1 MMFFIDTLAEMS
13 MHRGDTKI
21 IKPII
26 YCGDKLSGKLYKL
39 NDGDELY
46 FALLE
51 PNQCWENAILK
62 KKYMNPD
69 FEIKLNPRD
78 TMCLI
83 PGLYYYQIKLRN
95 KDNEVYTLCNRSKL
109 YILE

>member
-1 MMFFIDTLAEMS
+1 MLFINTRPELHI
-13 MHRGDTKI
+13 HRGDTFSI
-21 IKPII
+21 DCII
-26 YCGDKLSGKLYKL
+26 YSGNNLNRELYNL
-39 NDGDELY
+39 NDGDEIY

-62 KKYMNPD
+62 KNSIDADSK
-69 FEIKLNPRD
+69 IKFDPKD

-83 PGLYYYQIKLRN
+83 PGLYYYQVKLRN
-95 KDNEVYTLCNRSKL
+95 KDGEVYTLCNRSKL

>member
-1 MMFFIDTLAEMS
+1 MLFINTSPEL
-13 MHRGDTKI
+13 HTYRGDTLI
-21 IKPII
+21 IPE
-26 YCGDKLSGKLYKL
+26 LYTL
-39 NDGDELY
+39 LEGDEIY

-51 PNQCWENAILK
+51 PNQCWEEAILK
-62 KKYMNPD
+62 KKYTTPD
-69 FEIKLNPRD
+69 FDIKLDPKD

-95 KDNEVYTLCNRSKL
+95 KEGEVYTLCPRSKL

>member
-1 MMFFIDTLAEMS
+1 MLYINTVPEIHI
-13 MHRGDTKI
+13 HRGDTSI
-21 IKPII
+21 IPSTI
-26 YCGDKLSGKLYKL
+26 YSGDNLSRELYTL
-39 NDGDELY
+39 MNGDEIY

-51 PNQCWENAILK
+51 PNQCWENAIVK
-62 KKYMNPD
+62 KKFVDTD
-69 FEIKLNPRD
+69 FKIKLDPKD

-95 KDNEVYTLCNRSKL
+95 KDGEVYTLCNRSKL